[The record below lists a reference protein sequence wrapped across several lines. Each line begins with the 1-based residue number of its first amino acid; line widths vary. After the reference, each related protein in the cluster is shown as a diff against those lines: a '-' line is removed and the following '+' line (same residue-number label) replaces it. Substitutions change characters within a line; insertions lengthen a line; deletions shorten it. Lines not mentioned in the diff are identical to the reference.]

1 MKIVIEIR
9 DDNDELIAKREALD
23 SFESAGEN
31 LGKLE
36 SYYKK
41 YYEKNNKT
49 STNN

>member
-9 DDNDELIAKREALD
+9 DNNDELIAKREALD

-36 SYYKK
+36 NFYKN
-41 YYEKNNKT
+41 YYEKKDNT
-49 STNN
+49 SNL